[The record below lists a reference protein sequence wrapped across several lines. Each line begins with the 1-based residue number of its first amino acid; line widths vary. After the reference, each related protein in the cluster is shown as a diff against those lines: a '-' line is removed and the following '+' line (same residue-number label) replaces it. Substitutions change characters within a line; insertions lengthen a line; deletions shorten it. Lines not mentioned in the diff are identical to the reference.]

1 MMSGRSVSVS
11 DIPSSQGITI
21 VATGTELPKGT
32 VATTKLIISGNQT
45 GARIVVPIQVT
56 QAVTT

>member
-21 VATGTELPKGT
+21 VATGTELPTGT